1 MSERPKIRVL
11 VADDHPLAR
20 SGIHALLTAEGD
32 FDVIAQAEDG
42 AQAVA
47 AFKRLRP
54 DVCIMDLRMPV
65 LDGVSAVRA
74 IREVDP
80 DARVIVLSHYDGD
93 EDVFDAIRSGAR
105 GYLTKQSR
113 GEVLA
118 EAIRTVMSGLRYLPA
133 EIAAKLAD
141 RSLQPNLSLRERQ
154 VLEGVFAGRSNREI
168 AESLHIAERT
178 ASLHV
183 SNLMTKLGARS
194 RTEAVSIALQRGLI
208 KSS

>member
-1 MSERPKIRVL
+1 MNESRKIRVL

-20 SGIHALLTAEGD
+20 SGIHALLSVQGD
-32 FDVIAQAEDG
+32 FDVVAEVEDG

-47 AFKRLRP
+47 AFKQLRP
-54 DVCIMDLRMPV
+54 DVCVLDLRMPV
-65 LDGVSAVRA
+65 LDGVAAVRA

-80 DARVIVLSHYDGD
+80 AARIIVLSHYDGD
-93 EDVFDAIRSGAR
+93 EDVFEAIRAGAR
-105 GYLTKQSR
+105 GYLTKQAR

-118 EAIRTVMSGLRYLPA
+118 EALRTLMAGQRYLPA
-133 EIAAKLAD
+133 EIAGKLAD
-141 RSLQPNLSLRERQ
+141 RSLQPNLSVRERQ

-168 AESLHIAERT
+168 AESLSIAERT

-208 KSS
+208 KSR